1 MAPYRGM
8 KDAHTAFAAAQST
21 LWFSTRNQGSTMP
34 TIRTSLTTLALL
46 GAAAALTACGSMS
59 SPAAPAFNQS
69 SLPATV
75 QVPAGQRIAMET
87 VGAGDI
93 TYECRAK
100 KDMPSAFEWVFV
112 GPDAKLMDRSG
123 KVVGRYYG
131 PPATWE
137 SNDGSKVTATQ
148 LAVAPASAG
157 NIPLQ
162 LVKANP
168 AMGMGAM
175 QGVTYIQ
182 RVATQGGVA
191 PAAACTAAN
200 AGQKQVVKY
209 QADYIIWKAAS

>member
-8 KDAHTAFAAAQST
+8 TGAHTAFAAAQST

-168 AMGMGAM
+168 ATGMGAM

-191 PAAACTAAN
+191 PAVACTATN

>member
-8 KDAHTAFAAAQST
+8 TGAPTAFAAAQST

-46 GAAAALTACGSMS
+46 GTAAALTACGSMS

-191 PAAACTAAN
+191 PAVACTATN

>member
-1 MAPYRGM
+1 MAPYRGVTG
-8 KDAHTAFAAAQST
+8 AHTAFAAAQST

-112 GPDAKLMDRSG
+112 GNDAKLMDRSG

-191 PAAACTAAN
+191 PAVACTAAN

>member
-1 MAPYRGM
+1 MR
-8 KDAHTAFAAAQST
+8 T
-21 LWFSTRNQGSTMP
+21 
-34 TIRTSLTTLALL
+34 RTSVTALALL
-46 GAAAALTACGSMS
+46 GAAAALTACGSMT
-59 SPAAPAFNQS
+59 PHAVPGFDQRT
-69 SLPATV
+69 LPAVV
-75 QVPAGQRIAMET
+75 QVPAGQRVAMET

-137 SNDGSKVTATQ
+137 SNDGSKITATQ
-148 LAVAPASAG
+148 LAVAPAGAG
-157 NIPLQ
+157 AGSIPLQ
-162 LVKANP
+162 LVKANS

-191 PAAACTAAN
+191 PAAACTATH
-200 AGQKQVVKY
+200 AGQKQLVKY
-209 QADYIIWKAAS
+209 QADYIFWKSAS

>member
-1 MAPYRGM
+1 M
-8 KDAHTAFAAAQST
+8 KIQTP
-21 LWFSTRNQGSTMP
+21 L
-34 TIRTSLTTLALL
+34 TLAAVL
-46 GAAAALTACGSMS
+46 ALTACSNMGGSPMS
-59 SPAAPAFNQS
+59 TYSQS
-69 SLPATV
+69 ALPPTV
-75 QVPAGQRIAMET
+75 QVPAGHTVAMET

-137 SNDGSKVTATQ
+137 HNDGSKVTATQ
-148 LAVAPASAG
+148 VAVAPAAAG
-157 NIPLQ
+157 SIPLQ

-168 AMGMGAM
+168 ATGMGAM
-175 QGVTYIQ
+175 QGVTFIQ

-191 PAAACTAAN
+191 PAKACAAAN
-200 AGQKQVVKY
+200 TGEKQVVTY
-209 QADYIIWKAAS
+209 QADYILWKTM